1 MKDDIKIFKMLI
13 DKLGTSP
20 DNIYFFDDKKEN
32 ISNAR
37 KMGIN
42 AYQVDGNNI
51 KQEWTKLQENGIINI

>member
-1 MKDDIKIFKMLI
+1 MKDNTRIFQMLI

-32 ISNAR
+32 VSNAR

-42 AYQVDGNNI
+42 AYQVNGKNI
-51 KQEWTKLQENGIINI
+51 KQKWTKLQKNGTIYN